1 MKGYKKDTEILLLIM
16 YLNSEIVTL
25 KVLDKN
31 I

>member
-1 MKGYKKDTEILLLIM
+1 MKSYKKDTEILLLIM